1 MDRTASQRAGL
12 AQGAQMAEWIFL
24 LAYCIGCSVI
34 AVRRQRMQG
43 RPGPGGRA
51 RWAGWS
57 TLLLLPLALLLRV
70 TAGGG
75 ALTMFLVLAC
85 GALVALAPQAA
96 RRMFPF
102 ALIALGLAGL
112 KAVMFSGGFGYNM
125 DVFGGYYGGE
135 PWRNHLLLPEALI
148 LLGVGSYLAIRWG
161 RGTPRFTLLVSG
173 RPAWGRN
180 RPDAG
185 RGPARP
191 PWNLLLIPVAGL
203 LAELASPAWTFGY
216 NAVAD
221 LLAVAVLTMLGL
233 AVMLLL
239 PSVAA
244 DLAVGGL
251 LALGVYGVAVALQWP
266 RVFPEYQ
273 YLLYGAVYVTS
284 RPLAVL
290 AGLQGLALIALALW
304 LAPRALDK
312 RTLALLWPQRA
323 NEAELAGR
331 VEQLTQTRA
340 EAVDSA
346 AAELRR
352 VERDL
357 HDGAQARLVAVGM
370 NLRAAQK
377 LITSSP
383 EAASQLLAEAIDSSS
398 RALTELRNL
407 VRGIYPPVLA
417 DRGLPDAIRALALDT
432 PLHTVTDI
440 ELPGRPDLPV
450 ESACY
455 FAVAEALA
463 NAVKHAGARHV
474 QIHARHDGG
483 LLRIEVT
490 DDGAGGADPAH
501 GTGLRGLERRLAT
514 FDGILAVNSPP
525 GGPTLIVIEVP
536 CALSSPKT
544 SSS

>member
-24 LAYCIGCSVI
+24 LAFSIGCAVI
-34 AVRRQRMQG
+34 VVRRRYVLG
-43 RPGPGGRA
+43 GPGPDGRA
-51 RWAGWS
+51 RGPGWGF
-57 TLLLLPLALLLRV
+57 LLLPLALLLWL

-75 ALTMFLVLAC
+75 PLALLAVLAA
-85 GALVALAPQAA
+85 GALIVLAPEKA
-96 RRMFPF
+96 RRALPW
-102 ALIALGLAGL
+102 ALI
-112 KAVMFSGGFGYNM
+112 GFGLF
-125 DVFGGYYGGE
+125 VLQAVLLSSGALFGGGYYGGLFGGG
-135 PWRNHLLLPEALI
+135 PWQDHLLLPLSLAFLAL
-148 LLGVGSYLAIRWG
+148 GTYLAIRWG
-161 RGTPRFTLLVSG
+161 RWFPRLALLLAGRQAGGRG
-173 RPAWGRN
+173 RP
-180 RPDAG
+180 D
-185 RGPARP
+185 GPARP
-191 PWNLLLIPVAGL
+191 PWNLLLIPVTGL
-203 LAELASPAWTFGY
+203 LLEVAGPAASSGFSG
-216 NAVAD
+216 NSGGM
-221 LLAVAVLTMLGL
+221 LLGL
-233 AVMLLL
+233 AAIGIATLAVVLLL

-244 DLAVGGL
+244 DLAVAGL
-251 LALGVYGVAVALQWP
+251 LGIGVYGIAVALLWP
-266 RVFPEYQ
+266 SIYPSYEN
-273 YLLYGAVYVTS
+273 LLYGPIWVTN

-290 AGLQGLALIALALW
+290 AGVQGLALIALALW

-312 RTLALLWPQRA
+312 RTLAVLWPQRA
-323 NEAELAGR
+323 SEAELAGR
-331 VEQLTQTRA
+331 VEELTQTRA
-340 EAVDSA
+340 DAVDSA

-383 EAASQLLAEAIDSSS
+383 EAAGQLLSEAIESSS

-440 ELPGRPDLPV
+440 ELAGRPDLPV

-463 NAVKHAGARHV
+463 NAVKHSGARHV
-474 QIHARHDGG
+474 QIRARHDGE

-490 DDGAGGADPAH
+490 DDGAGGADPAA

-514 FDGILAVNSPP
+514 FDGILAVSSPP

>member
-1 MDRTASQRAGL
+1 
-12 AQGAQMAEWIFL
+12 
-24 LAYCIGCSVI
+24 V
-34 AVRRQRMQG
+34 
-43 RPGPGGRA
+43 
-51 RWAGWS
+51 
-57 TLLLLPLALLLRV
+57 
-70 TAGGG
+70 
-75 ALTMFLVLAC
+75 
-85 GALVALAPQAA
+85 
-96 RRMFPF
+96 FPY

-112 KAVMFSGGFGYNM
+112 KSILLSGAVGFSPAIFGGF
-125 DVFGGYYGGE
+125 YGGE
-135 PWRNHLLLPEALI
+135 PWRDHLLLPEALVF
-148 LLGVGSYLAIRWG
+148 LAVGSYLAIRWG
-161 RGTPRFTLLVSG
+161 RATPRLTLLVAG

-180 RPDAG
+180 RPGGGGSA
-185 RGPARP
+185 PRP

-203 LAELASPAWTFGY
+203 LAELAAPAWTFGY
-216 NAVAD
+216 NGTTD
-221 LLAVAVLTMLGL
+221 LLVLAVLAMLGL

-251 LALGVYGVAVALQWP
+251 LALGVYGIAVALLWP
-266 RVFPEYQ
+266 RIFPTYQ

-284 RPLAVL
+284 KPLAVL
-290 AGLQGLALIALALW
+290 AGVQGVALIALALW
-304 LAPRALDK
+304 LAPRALDE
-312 RTLALLWPQRA
+312 RTLALLWPKRA
-323 NEAELAGR
+323 SEAELAGR

-377 LITSSP
+377 LITTSP

-474 QIHARHDGG
+474 QIHARHDGA

-490 DDGAGGADPAH
+490 DDGAGGADPAQ

>member
-1 MDRTASQRAGL
+1 
-12 AQGAQMAEWIFL
+12 MAEWIFL
-24 LAYCIGCSVI
+24 LAYCIGCGVI
-34 AVRRQRMQG
+34 AVRRQHVQG

-51 RWAGWS
+51 RGAGWGM
-57 TLLLLPLALLLRV
+57 LLLPLALLLRV
-70 TAGGG
+70 TIGGG
-75 ALTMFLVLAC
+75 ALTVLIVLAS

-96 RRMFPF
+96 RRVFPY
-102 ALIALGLAGL
+102 ALIGLGLGGL
-112 KAVMFSGGFGYNM
+112 KAVLFSGA
-125 DVFGGYYGGE
+125 GGYSTAYFNGYVAGGA
-135 PWRNHLLLPEALI
+135 WRDHVLLPEALVF
-148 LLGVGSYLAIRWG
+148 LAVGSYLAIRWG
-161 RGTPRFTLLVSG
+161 RGTPRLTLLVAG
-173 RPAWGRN
+173 RPAWGRG
-180 RPDAG
+180 RPGDSSAL
-185 RGPARP
+185 RP

-203 LAELASPAWTFGY
+203 LAVLAGPTWVYGIFTPGGL
-216 NAVAD
+216 VV
-221 LLAVAVLTMLGL
+221 LAVLGLLGL
-233 AVMLLL
+233 AVILLL
-239 PSVAA
+239 PAVAA

-251 LALGVYGVAVALQWP
+251 LALGVYGVATALLWP
-266 RVFPEYQ
+266 QIFPRYHN
-273 YLLYGAVYVTS
+273 LLYGAVYVTS
-284 RPLAVL
+284 RPLAVM
-290 AGLQGLALIALALW
+290 AGLQGLAMIGLALW
-304 LAPRALDK
+304 LAPRALDP
-312 RTLALLWPQRA
+312 RLMALLWPQRA
-323 NEAELAGR
+323 SEAELAGR
-331 VEQLTQTRA
+331 VEELTQTRA

-407 VRGIYPPVLA
+407 VRGISPPVLA

-474 QIHARHDGG
+474 QIHARHDGA

-490 DDGAGGADPAH
+490 DDGAGGADPAR

-525 GGPTLIVIEVP
+525 GGPTLVVIEVP

>member
-1 MDRTASQRAGL
+1 
-12 AQGAQMAEWIFL
+12 MAEWIFL
-24 LAYCIGCSVI
+24 LAYCIGCGVI
-34 AVRRQRMQG
+34 AVRRQRVQG
-43 RPGPGGRA
+43 HPGPGGQA
-51 RWAGWS
+51 RGPGWGM
-57 TLLLLPLALLLRV
+57 LLLPLAVLLRV
-70 TAGGG
+70 TTGGG
-75 ALTMFLVLAC
+75 ALTLLLVLAS

-96 RRMFPF
+96 RRVFPY
-102 ALIALGLAGL
+102 ALIGLGLIGL
-112 KAVMFSGGFGYNM
+112 KEVLFSGAAGFSTAFYG
-125 DVFGGYYGGE
+125 DVYGGA
-135 PWRNHLLLPEALI
+135 WREHLLLPEALVF
-148 LLGVGSYLAIRWG
+148 LAAGSYLAIRWG
-161 RGTPRFTLLVSG
+161 RGTPRLTLLVAG
-173 RPAWGRN
+173 RPAWGR
-180 RPDAG
+180 
-185 RGPARP
+185 RGSGAPRP

-203 LAELASPAWTFGY
+203 LAELAGPTWVFGY
-216 NAVAD
+216 DSSRELGVM
-221 LLAVAVLTMLGL
+221 AVLGL
-233 AVMLLL
+233 LTLTAVLLL

-251 LALGVYGVAVALQWP
+251 LALGVYGVAIALLWP
-266 RVFPEYQ
+266 QIFPRYHN
-273 YLLYGAVYVTS
+273 LLYGAVWVTS

-290 AGLQGLALIALALW
+290 AGIQGLALIALALW

-312 RTLALLWPQRA
+312 RTMALLWPQRA
-323 NEAELAGR
+323 SEAELAGR

-340 EAVDSA
+340 EAVDTA

-407 VRGIYPPVLA
+407 VRGIHPPVLA

-432 PLHTVTDI
+432 PLHTETDI
-440 ELPGRPDLPV
+440 ALAGRPEPPV

-474 QIHARHDGG
+474 QIHARHDGTM
-483 LLRIEVT
+483 LRIEVT
-490 DDGAGGADPAH
+490 DDGSGGADPAH

-536 CALSSPKT
+536 CALSSPKI

>member
-1 MDRTASQRAGL
+1 M
-12 AQGAQMAEWIFL
+12 
-24 LAYCIGCSVI
+24 
-34 AVRRQRMQG
+34 
-43 RPGPGGRA
+43 
-51 RWAGWS
+51 
-57 TLLLLPLALLLRV
+57 
-70 TAGGG
+70 
-75 ALTMFLVLAC
+75 
-85 GALVALAPQAA
+85 
-96 RRMFPF
+96 
-102 ALIALGLAGL
+102 
-112 KAVMFSGGFGYNM
+112 
-125 DVFGGYYGGE
+125 YGNFYGSE
-135 PWRNHLLLPEALI
+135 SWRDHLLLPEALMF
-148 LLGVGSYLAIRWG
+148 LVTGSYLAIRWG
-161 RGTPRFTLLVSG
+161 RATPRLTLLVAG
-173 RPAWGRN
+173 RPAWGRGHQGGGV
-180 RPDAG
+180 P
-185 RGPARP
+185 RP
-191 PWNLLLIPVAGL
+191 PWNLLLIPVTGL
-203 LAELASPAWTFGY
+203 LAELAQPSWAFGF
-216 NAVAD
+216 NGSTDLVLVA
-221 LLAVAVLTMLGL
+221 LFALLTLAVV
-233 AVMLLL
+233 LLL
-239 PSVAA
+239 PSLAA
-244 DLAVGGL
+244 DLAIGGL
-251 LALGVYGVAVALQWP
+251 LALGVYGVATALLWP
-266 RVFPEYQ
+266 RIPPTYNN
-273 YLLYGAVYVTS
+273 LMYGAVYVTE
-284 RPLAVL
+284 RWLAVL
-290 AGLQGLALIALALW
+290 AGLQGLAMIGLALW
-304 LAPRALDK
+304 LAPRALDR

-323 NEAELAGR
+323 SEAELAGR
-331 VEQLTQTRA
+331 VEKLTQTRA

-474 QIHARHDGG
+474 QIHARHDGE

-490 DDGAGGADPAH
+490 DDGAGGADPAR

-525 GGPTLIVIEVP
+525 GGPTLVVIEVP

>member
-1 MDRTASQRAGL
+1 
-12 AQGAQMAEWIFL
+12 
-24 LAYCIGCSVI
+24 
-34 AVRRQRMQG
+34 
-43 RPGPGGRA
+43 
-51 RWAGWS
+51 
-57 TLLLLPLALLLRV
+57 
-70 TAGGG
+70 
-75 ALTMFLVLAC
+75 
-85 GALVALAPQAA
+85 
-96 RRMFPF
+96 
-102 ALIALGLAGL
+102 
-112 KAVMFSGGFGYNM
+112 
-125 DVFGGYYGGE
+125 
-135 PWRNHLLLPEALI
+135 
-148 LLGVGSYLAIRWG
+148 
-161 RGTPRFTLLVSG
+161 
-173 RPAWGRN
+173 
-180 RPDAG
+180 
-185 RGPARP
+185 
-191 PWNLLLIPVAGL
+191 
-203 LAELASPAWTFGY
+203 
-216 NAVAD
+216 
-221 LLAVAVLTMLGL
+221 
-233 AVMLLL
+233 L

-244 DLAVGGL
+244 DLAVAGL
-251 LALGVYGVAVALQWP
+251 LLLGVYGVAIALLWP
-266 RVFPEYQ
+266 RVFPQYQ
-273 YLLYGAVYVTS
+273 DLLYGAVWVTN

-290 AGLQGLALIALALW
+290 AGLQGLALIGLALW
-304 LAPRALDK
+304 LAPRALDP
-312 RTLALLWPQRA
+312 RLMALLWPQRA
-323 NEAELAGR
+323 SEAELAGR

-474 QIHARHDGG
+474 QIHARHDGE

-490 DDGAGGADPAH
+490 DDGAGGADPAR

-525 GGPTLIVIEVP
+525 GGPTLVVIEVP

>member
-24 LAYCIGCSVI
+24 LAFSIGCAVVV
-34 AVRRQRMQG
+34 VRRQHVQG
-43 RPGPGGRA
+43 GQARGPGWGF
-51 RWAGWS
+51 
-57 TLLLLPLALLLRV
+57 LLLPLALLLRL

-75 ALTMFLVLAC
+75 PLTLLVVLAA
-85 GALVALAPQAA
+85 GAMVVLAPERA
-96 RRMFPF
+96 RRALPW
-102 ALIALGLAGL
+102 ALIGFGLFGL
-112 KAVMFSGGFGYNM
+112 KLVVLSGYTGLGFGS
-125 DVFGGYYGGE
+125 YGGARDH
-135 PWRNHLLLPEALI
+135 WLLPEALAF
-148 LLGVGSYLAIRWG
+148 LTVGSYLVIRWVREVPRLALLVGGRPVWG
-161 RGTPRFTLLVSG
+161 RGHV
-173 RPAWGRN
+173 RP
-180 RPDAG
+180 P
-185 RGPARP
+185 RP
-191 PWNLLLIPVAGL
+191 PWNLLLIPVGGL
-203 LAELASPAWTFGY
+203 FAELASPAWTFGY
-216 NAVAD
+216 NAAAD
-221 LLAVAVLTMLGL
+221 LAAMAVLGL
-233 AVMLLL
+233 LALLLILLL

-244 DLAVGGL
+244 DLAVAGL
-251 LALGVYGVAVALQWP
+251 LVLGVYGVAIALLWP
-266 RVFPEYQ
+266 RVFPQYQ
-273 YLLYGAVYVTS
+273 DLLYGAVWVTN
-284 RPLAVL
+284 RQLAVL
-290 AGLQGLALIALALW
+290 AGLQGLALIGLALW
-304 LAPRALDK
+304 LAPRALDP
-312 RTLALLWPQRA
+312 RLMALLWPQRA
-323 NEAELAGR
+323 SEAELAGR

-474 QIHARHDGG
+474 QIHARHDGA

-490 DDGAGGADPAH
+490 DDGAGGADPAR

-525 GGPTLIVIEVP
+525 GGPTLVVIEVP

>member
-24 LAYCIGCSVI
+24 LAYCIGCAVI
-34 AVRRQRMQG
+34 AVRRQRVQS
-43 RPGPGGRA
+43 RPGPGGQA
-51 RWAGWS
+51 RGPGWGM
-57 TLLLLPLALLLRV
+57 LLLPLALLLRV
-70 TAGGG
+70 TIGGG
-75 ALTMFLVLAC
+75 ALTLLIVLAS
-85 GALVALAPQAA
+85 GALVALVPQAA
-96 RRMFPF
+96 RRVFPY
-102 ALIALGLAGL
+102 ALIGLGLAGL
-112 KAVMFSGGFGYNM
+112 KAVLFSGA
-125 DVFGGYYGGE
+125 GGYSTPYYNGFVAGG
-135 PWRNHLLLPEALI
+135 PWRAHLLLPEAL
-148 LLGVGSYLAIRWG
+148 LFLAVGSYLAIRWG
-161 RGTPRFTLLVSG
+161 RGTPRLTLLVAG
-173 RPAWGRN
+173 RPAWGRG
-180 RPDAG
+180 RPGGGSAPG
-185 RGPARP
+185 P

-203 LAELASPAWTFGY
+203 LAELAGPVWALGF
-216 NAVAD
+216 NAPGELVV
-221 LLAVAVLTMLGL
+221 LAVLGLVGL
-233 AVMLLL
+233 AVILLL

-251 LALGVYGVAVALQWP
+251 LALGVYGVAAALLWP
-266 RVFPEYQ
+266 QIFPRYHN
-273 YLLYGAVYVTS
+273 LLYGAVYVTS

-290 AGLQGLALIALALW
+290 AGLQGLAMIGLALW

-312 RTLALLWPQRA
+312 RTMALLWPQRA
-323 NEAELAGR
+323 SEAELAGR

-340 EAVDSA
+340 EAVDTA

-474 QIHARHDGG
+474 QIHARHDGA

-490 DDGAGGADPAH
+490 DDGAGGADPAR

-525 GGPTLIVIEVP
+525 GGPTLVVIEVP

>member
-1 MDRTASQRAGL
+1 MAIWNSQVLNRA
-12 AQGAQMAEWIFL
+12 
-24 LAYCIGCSVI
+24 
-34 AVRRQRMQG
+34 
-43 RPGPGGRA
+43 
-51 RWAGWS
+51 
-57 TLLLLPLALLLRV
+57 
-70 TAGGG
+70 
-75 ALTMFLVLAC
+75 
-85 GALVALAPQAA
+85 
-96 RRMFPF
+96 
-102 ALIALGLAGL
+102 
-112 KAVMFSGGFGYNM
+112 
-125 DVFGGYYGGE
+125 
-135 PWRNHLLLPEALI
+135 
-148 LLGVGSYLAIRWG
+148 VGSYLAIRWG
-161 RGTPRFTLLVSG
+161 RGVPRLALLVAG
-173 RPAWGRN
+173 RPAWGRD
-180 RPDAG
+180 RPADRA
-185 RGPARP
+185 PRP
-191 PWNLLLIPVAGL
+191 PWNLLLIPVGGL
-203 LAELASPAWTFGY
+203 FAELASPAWTFGY
-216 NAVAD
+216 NAGAD
-221 LLAVAVLTMLGL
+221 LTAMAVLGL
-233 AVMLLL
+233 LALSVILLL

-244 DLAVGGL
+244 DLAVAGL
-251 LALGVYGVAVALQWP
+251 LVLGVYGVAIALLWP
-266 RVFPEYQ
+266 RVFPQYQ
-273 YLLYGAVYVTS
+273 DLLYGAVWVTN

-290 AGLQGLALIALALW
+290 AGLQGLAMIALALW

-312 RTLALLWPQRA
+312 RTMALLWPQRA
-323 NEAELAGR
+323 GEAELAGR

-474 QIHARHDGG
+474 QIHARHDGA

-490 DDGAGGADPAH
+490 DDGAGGADPAR

-525 GGPTLIVIEVP
+525 GGPTRGVIEVP
-536 CALSSPKT
+536 GAVSWPKT

>member
-1 MDRTASQRAGL
+1 
-12 AQGAQMAEWIFL
+12 MAEWIFL
-24 LAYCIGCSVI
+24 LAFSIGCAVVV
-34 AVRRQRMQG
+34 VRRQRVLGHQG
-43 RPGPGGRA
+43 PAGRTRGPGWGF
-51 RWAGWS
+51 
-57 TLLLLPLALLLRV
+57 LLLPLALLLHL
-70 TAGGG
+70 TTGGG
-75 ALTMFLVLAC
+75 PLTLLLVLAA
-85 GALVALAPQAA
+85 GGLVVLKPTAA
-96 RRMFPF
+96 RRLLPY
-102 ALIALGLAGL
+102 ALIGFGLVGLKLVLLAG
-112 KAVMFSGGFGYNM
+112 GPGYSTELIGM
-125 DVFGGYYGGE
+125 AYGAGS
-135 PWRNHLLLPEALI
+135 WRDHFLLPEALAF
-148 LLGVGSYLAIRWG
+148 LAVGSYLAIRWG
-161 RGTPRFTLLVSG
+161 RGVPRLALLVAG
-173 RPAWGRN
+173 RPVWGRGHV
-180 RPDAG
+180 RP
-185 RGPARP
+185 PRP
-191 PWNLLLIPVAGL
+191 PWNLLLIPVGGL
-203 LAELASPAWTFGY
+203 FAELASPAWTFGY
-216 NAVAD
+216 NAAAD
-221 LLAVAVLTMLGL
+221 LAAVAVLGL
-233 AVMLLL
+233 LALLLILLL

-244 DLAVGGL
+244 DLAVAGL
-251 LALGVYGVAVALQWP
+251 LVLGVYGVAIALLWP
-266 RVFPEYQ
+266 RVVPQYQ
-273 YLLYGAVYVTS
+273 DLLYGAVWVTN

-290 AGLQGLALIALALW
+290 AGLQGLALIGLALW
-304 LAPRALDK
+304 LAPRALDP
-312 RTLALLWPQRA
+312 RLMALLWPQRA
-323 NEAELAGR
+323 SETELAGR

-474 QIHARHDGG
+474 QIHARHDGA

-490 DDGAGGADPAH
+490 DDGAGGADPAR

-525 GGPTLIVIEVP
+525 GGPTLVVIEVP

>member
-1 MDRTASQRAGL
+1 
-12 AQGAQMAEWIFL
+12 MAEWIFL
-24 LAYCIGCSVI
+24 LAFTVGCVVVV
-34 AVRRQRMQG
+34 VRRQRVQG
-43 RPGPGGRA
+43 KSRGPGG
-51 RWAGWS
+51 GF
-57 TLLLLPLALLLRV
+57 LLMPLALLLYL
-70 TAGGG
+70 TTGGG
-75 ALTMFLVLAC
+75 PLPLLIVL
-85 GALVALAPQAA
+85 GAGAVVVLAPQAA
-96 RRMFPF
+96 RRMLPY
-102 ALIALGLAGL
+102 ALIGFGLFGL
-112 KAVMFSGGFGYNM
+112 KVVLLSSGALFSRGYL
-125 DVFGGYYGGE
+125 GGYYGGRFGSG
-135 PWRNHLLLPEALI
+135 PWPDHLLLPLAMAFLAL
-148 LLGVGSYLAIRWG
+148 GTYLAIRWG
-161 RGTPRFTLLVSG
+161 RGIPRLALLVAGRQIGGRG
-173 RPAWGRN
+173 RP
-180 RPDAG
+180 D
-185 RGPARP
+185 GPGGLPRP
-191 PWNLLLIPVAGL
+191 PWNLLLIPVTGL
-203 LAELASPAWTFGY
+203 LVE
-216 NAVAD
+216 VAGPPSS
-221 LLAVAVLTMLGL
+221 LGFNGAGVLLGL
-233 AVMLLL
+233 AVIGMLTVAVILLL

-244 DLAVGGL
+244 DLAVAGL
-251 LALGVYGVAVALQWP
+251 LGLGVYGIAVALLWP
-266 RVFPEYQ
+266 SIYPTYEN
-273 YLLYGAVYVTS
+273 LLYGPIWVTS

-290 AGLQGLALIALALW
+290 AGVQGLALIALALW
-304 LAPRALDK
+304 LAPRALDE
-312 RTLALLWPQRA
+312 RTLALLWPKRA
-323 NEAELAGR
+323 SEAELAGR
-331 VEQLTQTRA
+331 VEQLTQIRA

-377 LITSSP
+377 LITTSP

-474 QIHARHDGG
+474 QIHARHDGA

-490 DDGAGGADPAH
+490 DDGAGGADPAR

>member
-1 MDRTASQRAGL
+1 MDRTVSQRAGL

-24 LAYCIGCSVI
+24 LAFSIGC
-34 AVRRQRMQG
+34 AVVVMRRQHVQG
-43 RPGPGGRA
+43 AQARGPGWGF
-51 RWAGWS
+51 
-57 TLLLLPLALLLRV
+57 LLLPLALLLRL

-75 ALTMFLVLAC
+75 TLSMLIVLAA
-85 GALVALAPQAA
+85 GALVVLKPAGA
-96 RRMFPF
+96 RRLLPYS
-102 ALIALGLAGL
+102 LIVFGLYGL
-112 KAVMFSGGFGYNM
+112 KLVVLSSYTGFDAAY
-125 DVFGGYYGGE
+125 FGLPFGS
-135 PWRNHLLLPEALI
+135 WRDHWLLPEALAF
-148 LLGVGSYLAIRWG
+148 LAVGTYLAIRWG
-161 RGTPRFTLLVSG
+161 RGVPRLALLLGG
-173 RPAWGRN
+173 RPAWGRG
-180 RPDAG
+180 RAG
-185 RGPARP
+185 ASRP

-203 LAELASPAWTFGY
+203 AAELAWPAFWFGY
-216 NAVAD
+216 TGD
-221 LLAVAVLTMLGL
+221 RVLGGL
-233 AVMLLL
+233 AVLGLLTLAVILLL

-244 DLAVGGL
+244 DLAIGGL
-251 LALGVYGVAVALQWP
+251 LVLGVYGVAAALLWP
-266 RVFPEYQ
+266 HIVPTNQ
-273 YLLYGAVYVTS
+273 NLMYGAVWVTN

-290 AGLQGLALIALALW
+290 AGLQGLALIGLALW
-304 LAPRALDK
+304 LAPRALDP
-312 RTLALLWPQRA
+312 RLMALLWPQRA
-323 NEAELAGR
+323 SEAELAGR

-432 PLHTVTDI
+432 PLHTETDI
-440 ELPGRPDLPV
+440 ELAGRPDLPV

-474 QIHARHDGG
+474 QIHARHDGE

-490 DDGAGGADPAH
+490 DDGAGGADPAR

-525 GGPTLIVIEVP
+525 GGPTLVVIEVP

-544 SSS
+544 SSC

>member
-24 LAYCIGCSVI
+24 LAFSIGCAVVV
-34 AVRRQRMQG
+34 VRRQRVLGHQG
-43 RPGPGGRA
+43 PAGRTRGPGWGF
-51 RWAGWS
+51 
-57 TLLLLPLALLLRV
+57 LLLPLALLPHL
-70 TAGGG
+70 TTGGG
-75 ALTMFLVLAC
+75 PLTLLLVLAA
-85 GALVALAPQAA
+85 GGLVVLKPTAA
-96 RRMFPF
+96 RRLLPY
-102 ALIALGLAGL
+102 ALIGFGLVGLKLVLLAG
-112 KAVMFSGGFGYNM
+112 GPGYSTELIGM
-125 DVFGGYYGGE
+125 AYGAGS
-135 PWRNHLLLPEALI
+135 WRDHFLLPEALAF
-148 LLGVGSYLAIRWG
+148 LAVGSYLAIRWG
-161 RGTPRFTLLVSG
+161 RGVPRLVLLVAG
-173 RPAWGRN
+173 RPAWGRD
-180 RPDAG
+180 RPAG
-185 RGPARP
+185 RAPRP
-191 PWNLLLIPVAGL
+191 PWNLLLIPVGGL
-203 LAELASPAWTFGY
+203 FAELVSPAWTFGY
-216 NAVAD
+216 NAGAD
-221 LLAVAVLTMLGL
+221 LAAMAVLGL
-233 AVMLLL
+233 LALSVILLL

-244 DLAVGGL
+244 DLAVAGL
-251 LALGVYGVAVALQWP
+251 LLLGVYGVAIALLWP
-266 RVFPEYQ
+266 RVFPQYQ
-273 YLLYGAVYVTS
+273 DLLYGAVWVTN

-290 AGLQGLALIALALW
+290 AGLQGLALIGLALW

-312 RTLALLWPQRA
+312 RTMALLWPERA
-323 NEAELAGR
+323 SEAELAGR

-474 QIHARHDGG
+474 QIHARHDGE

>member
-24 LAYCIGCSVI
+24 LAFCAGCAVI
-34 AVRRQRMQG
+34 VARRQRVQG
-43 RPGPGGRA
+43 KARGPGWGF
-51 RWAGWS
+51 
-57 TLLLLPLALLLRV
+57 LLLPLALLLRL

-75 ALTMFLVLAC
+75 PLTLLVVLAA
-85 GALVALAPQAA
+85 GALVVLAPEMA
-96 RRMFPF
+96 RRVLPW
-102 ALIALGLAGL
+102 ALIGLGLYGI
-112 KAVMFSGGFGYNM
+112 KAVLFAGAYGY
-125 DVFGGYYGGE
+125 GSALYGIPYGSA
-135 PWRNHLLLPEALI
+135 WRTHLMLPEALVF
-148 LLGVGSYLAIRWG
+148 LAVGSYLAIRWV
-161 RGTPRFTLLVSG
+161 RGVPRLALLVAG
-173 RPAWGRN
+173 RPVWKRDARSSAP
-180 RPDAG
+180 RPA
-185 RGPARP
+185 
-191 PWNLLLIPVAGL
+191 WNLLLIPVAAL
-203 LAELASPAWTFGY
+203 LAELVGRGWTYGFGSGWMLIELY
-216 NAVAD
+216 VVGM
-221 LLAVAVLTMLGL
+221 LTLALVF
-233 AVMLLL
+233 LL
-239 PSVAA
+239 PAVAA
-244 DLAVGGL
+244 DLAVAGL
-251 LALGVYGVAVALQWP
+251 LGLGVYGVAIALLWP
-266 RVFPEYQ
+266 RVFPQYQ
-273 YLLYGAVYVTS
+273 DLLYGAVWVTN
-284 RPLAVL
+284 RQLAVL
-290 AGLQGLALIALALW
+290 AGLQGLALIGLALW

-312 RTLALLWPQRA
+312 RTMALLWPQRA
-323 NEAELAGR
+323 SEAELAGR

-340 EAVDSA
+340 EAVDTA

-432 PLHTVTDI
+432 PLHTETDI
-440 ELPGRPDLPV
+440 ELGGRPDLPV

-474 QIHARHDGG
+474 QIHARHDGTM
-483 LLRIEVT
+483 LRIEVT
-490 DDGAGGADPAH
+490 DDGSGGADPAH

-514 FDGILAVNSPP
+514 FDGILAVSSPP

-544 SSS
+544 SSC

>member
-1 MDRTASQRAGL
+1 
-12 AQGAQMAEWIFL
+12 
-24 LAYCIGCSVI
+24 
-34 AVRRQRMQG
+34 
-43 RPGPGGRA
+43 
-51 RWAGWS
+51 
-57 TLLLLPLALLLRV
+57 
-70 TAGGG
+70 
-75 ALTMFLVLAC
+75 
-85 GALVALAPQAA
+85 
-96 RRMFPF
+96 
-102 ALIALGLAGL
+102 
-112 KAVMFSGGFGYNM
+112 
-125 DVFGGYYGGE
+125 
-135 PWRNHLLLPEALI
+135 
-148 LLGVGSYLAIRWG
+148 
-161 RGTPRFTLLVSG
+161 
-173 RPAWGRN
+173 
-180 RPDAG
+180 
-185 RGPARP
+185 
-191 PWNLLLIPVAGL
+191 
-203 LAELASPAWTFGY
+203 
-216 NAVAD
+216 
-221 LLAVAVLTMLGL
+221 
-233 AVMLLL
+233 
-239 PSVAA
+239 
-244 DLAVGGL
+244 
-251 LALGVYGVAVALQWP
+251 VAVALLWP
-266 RVFPEYQ
+266 HIYPTYQ
-273 YLLYGAVYVTS
+273 TLLYGAVYVTS
-284 RPLAVL
+284 KPLAVL
-290 AGLQGLALIALALW
+290 AGLQGLGMIALALW
-304 LAPRALDK
+304 LAPRALDH
-312 RTLALLWPQRA
+312 RTMALLWPQRA
-323 NEAELAGR
+323 SAAELAGR

-340 EAVDSA
+340 EAVDTA

-474 QIHARHDGG
+474 QIHARHDGA

-490 DDGAGGADPAH
+490 DDGAGGADPAR

-525 GGPTLIVIEVP
+525 GGPTLVVIEVP

>member
-1 MDRTASQRAGL
+1 
-12 AQGAQMAEWIFL
+12 MAEWIFL
-24 LAYCIGCSVI
+24 LAFCIGCGVI
-34 AVRRQRMQG
+34 AVRRQRVQG
-43 RPGPGGRA
+43 RPGPGGQA
-51 RWAGWS
+51 RGAGWGI
-57 TLLLLPLALLLRV
+57 LLLPLSLLLRV
-70 TAGGG
+70 SAGGG
-75 ALTMFLVLAC
+75 GLTLLVVLVS
-85 GALVALAPQAA
+85 GALVVLAPQAT
-96 RRMFPF
+96 RRVFPY
-102 ALIALGLAGL
+102 ALCGLGLVAL
-112 KAVMFSGGFGYNM
+112 KEVMLSGA
-125 DVFGGYYGGE
+125 GGYMYGNFYGSE
-135 PWRNHLLLPEALI
+135 SWRDHLLLPEALMF
-148 LLGVGSYLAIRWG
+148 LVTGSYLAIRWG
-161 RGTPRFTLLVSG
+161 RATPRLTLLVAG
-173 RPAWGRN
+173 RPAWGRGHQGGGV
-180 RPDAG
+180 P
-185 RGPARP
+185 RP
-191 PWNLLLIPVAGL
+191 PWNLLLIPVTGL
-203 LAELASPAWTFGY
+203 LAELAQPSWAFGF
-216 NAVAD
+216 NGSTDLVLVA
-221 LLAVAVLTMLGL
+221 LFALLTLAVV
-233 AVMLLL
+233 LLL
-239 PSVAA
+239 PSLAA
-244 DLAVGGL
+244 DLAIGGL
-251 LALGVYGVAVALQWP
+251 LALGVYGVATALLWP
-266 RVFPEYQ
+266 RIPPTYNN
-273 YLLYGAVYVTS
+273 LMYGAVYVTE
-284 RPLAVL
+284 RWLAVL
-290 AGLQGLALIALALW
+290 AGLQGLAMIGLALW
-304 LAPRALDK
+304 LAPRALDR

-323 NEAELAGR
+323 SEAELAGR
-331 VEQLTQTRA
+331 VEKLTQTRA

-474 QIHARHDGG
+474 QIHARHDGE

-490 DDGAGGADPAH
+490 DDGAGGADPAR

-525 GGPTLIVIEVP
+525 GGPTLVVIEVP

>member
-1 MDRTASQRAGL
+1 VLG
-12 AQGAQMAEWIFL
+12 
-24 LAYCIGCSVI
+24 
-34 AVRRQRMQG
+34 RRG
-43 RPGPGGRA
+43 RGGQARGPGWGP
-51 RWAGWS
+51 
-57 TLLLLPLALLLRV
+57 LLLPLALLLRV

-75 ALTMFLVLAC
+75 ALTLLIVLVS
-85 GALVALAPQAA
+85 GALVALRPDAA
-96 RRMFPF
+96 RRVLPY
-102 ALIALGLAGL
+102 ALIILGLVGL
-112 KAVMFSGGFGYNM
+112 KAVLLSGYGYSSDM
-125 DVFGGYYGGE
+125 YGIGYYSG
-135 PWRNHLLLPEALI
+135 PWRDHLLLPEALTF
-148 LLGVGSYLAIRWG
+148 LAVGSYLAIRWG
-161 RGTPRFTLLVSG
+161 RGSPRLARLAAG
-173 RPAWGRN
+173 RPAWGRG
-180 RPDAG
+180 RPGG
-185 RGPARP
+185 RSSTSPRPA
-191 PWNLLLIPVAGL
+191 WNLLLIPVAGL
-203 LAELASPAWTFGY
+203 VAELAGPAWMYDFY
-216 NAVAD
+216 SYRE
-221 LLAVAVLTMLGL
+221 LAVTAVLVLLTLG
-233 AVMLLL
+233 VVFLL
-239 PSVAA
+239 PAVAA
-244 DLAVGGL
+244 DLAVAGL
-251 LALGVYGVAVALQWP
+251 LLLGVYGIAIALMWP
-266 RVFPEYQ
+266 GIFPGNPYMR
-273 YLLYGAVYVTS
+273 YGAIWVTDK
-284 RPLAVL
+284 PLALL
-290 AGLQGLALIALALW
+290 AGVQGIALIALALW

-312 RTLALLWPQRA
+312 RTMALLWPQRA
-323 NEAELAGR
+323 SEAELAGR
-331 VEQLTQTRA
+331 VEELTQTRA

-383 EAASQLLAEAIDSSS
+383 EAAGQLLAEAIDSSS

-474 QIHARHDGG
+474 QIRARHDGA

-490 DDGAGGADPAH
+490 DDGAGGADPAR

-525 GGPTLIVIEVP
+525 GGPTLVVIEVP